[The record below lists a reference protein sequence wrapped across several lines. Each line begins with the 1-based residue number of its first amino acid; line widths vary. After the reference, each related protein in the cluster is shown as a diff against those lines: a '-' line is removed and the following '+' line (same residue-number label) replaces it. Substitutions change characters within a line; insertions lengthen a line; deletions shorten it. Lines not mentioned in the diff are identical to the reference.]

1 MAKAGRRTA
10 QDADDVRAR
19 LIDATVRV
27 LARDG
32 FAHASARSIAAE
44 AGGANALIFYHFGS
58 MDGLLSATVDALAER
73 GIARVKEGLG
83 GDRAKE
89 DWPVRLGAV
98 IRSEAGN
105 DDGRAAMELLVG
117 ARTSPA
123 LAERV
128 QTAIDRALTF
138 ATQEVE
144 AVASGLPVAG
154 MMPAAPLAELA
165 AAAFLGLAV
174 LAQNGRDVDIDQLA
188 ALLAMGLRS
197 LAPR

>member
-73 GIARVKEGLG
+73 GIAFVLQLG
-83 GDRAKE
+83 
-89 DWPVRLGAV
+89 
-98 IRSEAGN
+98 
-105 DDGRAAMELLVG
+105 
-117 ARTSPA
+117 
-123 LAERV
+123 
-128 QTAIDRALTF
+128 
-138 ATQEVE
+138 
-144 AVASGLPVAG
+144 
-154 MMPAAPLAELA
+154 PAAARRS
-165 AAAFLGLAV
+165 
-174 LAQNGRDVDIDQLA
+174 QNTSHEQRA
-188 ALLAMGLRS
+188 TRAR
-197 LAPR
+197 PTY